1 MNHNTKEG
9 LCKIRNKGMDYKSF
23 LTNLNIK
30 GNILTI
36 NSMVKVSLRLQII
49 TIKDG
54 LKKEGLMDM
63 DFKEQHNMNILE
75 IFKKVKNME
84 KELLKQQMEFK

>member
-1 MNHNTKEG
+1 
-9 LCKIRNKGMDYKSF
+9 MDYKSF